1 MSGVQRAETS
11 PGARDGAGQD
21 TAATGPGAG
30 TVVVVSA
37 GRVTSMAVTRSLAER
52 GVPQVV
58 LHWEGDDQVASVSRH
73 VREALLVPHPERATP
88 AFVQRLVE
96 LAPRLGGALLV
107 PTSDDGVKVLA
118 QRRAELSRHYVV
130 AAPEWSVAERFI
142 DKRHTYELADRL
154 GIPIPRTLA
163 PDGAADVERYAR
175 QAAYPCLVKPRES
188 HLYAPRFGEK
198 VTVVRSPAELRA
210 ACAAAADAGL
220 EVVLQE
226 LIEGPDHIS
235 VNYNAY
241 RGDGELLAECTA
253 RKVRL
258 SPPRFGTPRVVR
270 SEHVPEVVA
279 PGRAILEGLGL
290 DGPSCTEFKLDRRD
304 GTYKLLEVN
313 GRHNRSSL
321 LSTASGVNFPW
332 IEFRHRT
339 AGERPGPVRARE
351 GLYWI
356 DEMQELR
363 YAITAAGRDGAGL
376 RDLARPWLR
385 DHVFAVFDPRDPAP
399 FAREL
404 AWMGRR
410 GTRALRRLRAQA

>member
-1 MSGVQRAETS
+1 MS
-11 PGARDGAGQD
+11 
-21 TAATGPGAG
+21 ATGPGAG
-30 TVVVVSA
+30 TVIVVSA
-37 GRVTSMAVTRSLAER
+37 GRVTSMAVTRSLGKR

-73 VREALLVPHPERATP
+73 AREAILVPHPARETRA
-88 AFVQRLVE
+88 FLDRLVG
-96 LAPRLGGALLV
+96 LAGRLGGAVVV

-118 QRRAELSRHYVV
+118 QHRAELSRHFVV
-130 AAPEWSVAERFI
+130 ACPEWEVAERYI
-142 DKRHTYELADRL
+142 DKRHTYELAARL
-154 GIPIPRTLA
+154 GIPFPRTLV
-163 PDGAADVERYAR
+163 PESAAEVQRYAGEV
-175 QAAYPCLVKPRES
+175 AYPCLVKPRES
-188 HLYAPRFGEK
+188 HLYAPLFGEK
-198 VTVVRSPAELRA
+198 VTVVRSAAELRA
-210 ACAAAADAGL
+210 AYGAAAEAGL
-220 EVVLQE
+220 EVMLQE
-226 LIEGPDHIS
+226 LIEGPDPIS

-241 RGDGELLAECTA
+241 RGGGEVLAECTA

-304 GTYKLLEVN
+304 GVYKLLEVN

-321 LSTASGVNFPW
+321 LSTASGINFPW
-332 IEFRHRT
+332 IELRYLA
-339 AGERPGPVRARE
+339 AGERPGPLRARE
-351 GLYWI
+351 GVYWI
-356 DEMQELR
+356 DEMEELR
-363 YAITAAGRDGAGL
+363 YGITAAGRDGAGP

-385 DHVFAVFDPRDPAP
+385 EHVFAVFDPRDPAP

-410 GTRALRRLRAQA
+410 ARRALRGLRERRRDVPVRGWMVRRCT